1 VREIHDYGRGLRHGS
16 RRFAIEPIYVVSTKG
31 FDPRA
36 VFCMTA
42 PARIRQ
48 ADLTRALKAAKAA
61 GFDDVRVDITP
72 AGTLSVLT
80 GKLAETAEPNPWDET
95 PE

>member
-1 VREIHDYGRGLRHGS
+1 
-16 RRFAIEPIYVVSTKG
+16 
-31 FDPRA
+31 
-36 VFCMTA
+36 MTA

-80 GKLAETAEPNPWDET
+80 GELAKPGGERNPWDEV
-95 PE
+95 EQ